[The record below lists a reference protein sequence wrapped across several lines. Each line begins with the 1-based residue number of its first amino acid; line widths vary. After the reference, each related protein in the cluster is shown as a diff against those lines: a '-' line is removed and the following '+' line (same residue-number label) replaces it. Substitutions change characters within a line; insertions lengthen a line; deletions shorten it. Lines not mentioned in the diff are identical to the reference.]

1 MLLLFGKNLKKIRNV
16 HGLSQQEFADIFDL
30 KRGTLG
36 AYEENRSNPKL
47 ETVIKIA
54 NHFSIGL
61 EDLLISELTVNKL
74 LKFNERLAVESD
86 SFRVQDFKGI
96 PCVLSG
102 DKTNFIAGYS
112 TGFDLS
118 KLSEIKLPYIENE
131 SSLAFSV
138 DDLSMTSGIIEFFP
152 KDIVIGFKTERDS
165 VEKNSLIMALTKD
178 ELILRRLLKEG
189 KHFILKADHHGVEDV
204 KLSAD
209 ELIAIWKIEHV
220 FNYNLRSKEILLENR
235 LATIEQSIASMEKK
249 N

>member
-16 HGLSQQEFADIFDL
+16 HGLSQQEFADIFEL

-86 SFRVQDFKGI
+86 SFKVVDFTGI
-96 PCVLSG
+96 KCVLHR
-102 DKTNFIAGYS
+102 DKADFVEEYS
-112 TGFDLS
+112 KGFDLS
-118 KLSEIKLPYIENE
+118 KLSELKLPYIENE
-131 SSLAFSV
+131 NSLAFSV

-152 KDIVIGFKTERDS
+152 KDIVIGIKTERDS
-165 VEKNSLIMALTKD
+165 LEENSLIIALTKD
-178 ELILRRLLKEG
+178 ELILRRFSEEG
-189 KHFILKADHHGVEDV
+189 KHIILKADHHGVEDL

-209 ELIAIWKIEHV
+209 ELIAIWKVEHV
-220 FNYNLRSKEILLENR
+220 FNYSLRSKEILLENR
-235 LATIEQSIASMEKK
+235 LATIEQSIASLEKK
-249 N
+249 K

>member
-1 MLLLFGKNLKKIRNV
+1 MLLLFGKNLKKIRSV

-86 SFRVQDFKGI
+86 SFKVIDFTGI
-96 PCVLSG
+96 KCVLPA
-102 DKTNFIAGYS
+102 DKANFIASYVN
-112 TGFDLS
+112 GFDLS
-118 KLSEIKLPYIENE
+118 KLSEIKLPYIDSEN
-131 SSLAFSV
+131 SFAFSV
-138 DDLSMTSGIIEFFP
+138 DDLSMTSGIIEFLP
-152 KDIVIGFKTERDS
+152 KDIVIGFKTDCNS
-165 VEKNSLIMALTKD
+165 VEENSLIMALTKD
-178 ELILRRLLKEG
+178 DLILRRLLKEG

-235 LATIEQSIASMEKK
+235 LATIEQSIASLAKK
-249 N
+249 K